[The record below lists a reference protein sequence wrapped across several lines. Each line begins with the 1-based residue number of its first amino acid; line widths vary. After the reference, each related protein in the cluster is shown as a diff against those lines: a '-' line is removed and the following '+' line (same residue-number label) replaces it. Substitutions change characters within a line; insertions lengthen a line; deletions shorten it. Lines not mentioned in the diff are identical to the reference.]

1 MLYGVGRLG
10 AIRKFGG
17 AAVVGDGGIP
27 ILAEDDVNHSAVY
40 FNADGTTATLW
51 RFNDIDVYSL
61 STPYDLTS
69 ANFSEVETDNIIASS
84 RYSGQL
90 VDSGTKF
97 IAGSRSTS
105 NGNVESYNLSTAY
118 DFTTISSTPDAT
130 INLATGFTQNIE
142 YIVAL
147 AFSSNGLK
155 MFAYGTDPF
164 QSGISYI
171 VEYTLSSAFDIT
183 TASYTDKRLCCS
195 SSGSPDFIVG
205 TNRSPFVVDGMQ
217 LVDSDTRL
225 VLTLSDGSTSGICKL
240 VQYTMSSAADLTGM
254 TITHNI
260 DLTKR
265 SSEAGHWLPI
275 VRTNAPSFIPSLM
288 NTTFSPD
295 GTKLYFG
302 AYSLWGMFQ
311 LPLST
316 PFDISTASFDS
327 PDSEFLGN
335 EFHIGYS
342 LGTNIYITEN
352 GQELYVTNSYE
363 KKINQYSFGTAFDI
377 KTLTFTGSSV
387 AQTSLVGNT
396 QIRNTYLNSDGTKIY
411 YIDYGDKRLYQATLS
426 TAYDITTMP
435 DATSFYDYTTDLGGN
450 GMWFGFNADGS
461 KLYIGKYG
469 GQIYQWDLAT
479 NFDVTST
486 KSNNQILDVSST
498 LAQPNYPNNF
508 TFNSDGTKFFLIDFI
523 DGKEHYVWNLS
534 SAYDLS
540 TAGSPTTTTTSRIA
554 DSAIDF
560 SDLNNNFRVGGV
572 KLVNDDT
579 LIFAAS
585 STYAQ
590 PLVIKRSISI

>member
-17 AAVVGDGGIP
+17 AVVGDSGGIP
-27 ILAEDDVNHSAVY
+27 ILAEDDVSHSGVF
-40 FNADGTTATLW
+40 FNSDGTTATLW

-69 ANFSEVETDNIIASS
+69 ANFSEVETDNIIPSNS
-84 RYSGQL
+84 YSGQL

-97 IAGSRSTS
+97 ITGTLNPSH
-105 NGNVESYNLSTAY
+105 GNVDSYNLSTAY

-130 INLATGFTQNIE
+130 INLATIFGTKIE
-142 YIVAL
+142 YVRGL

-155 MFAYGTDPF
+155 MFAHGSNPF
-164 QSGISYI
+164 NLSESFI

-183 TASYTDKRLCCS
+183 TASYTDDRLCCKNT
-195 SSGSPDFIVG
+195 GSPDFLVG
-205 TNRSPFVVDGMQ
+205 TNRAPSVVDGMQ

-225 VLTLSDGSTSGICKL
+225 VLTLADGSTSGICRL

-254 TITHNI
+254 TITQNI

-275 VRTNAPSFIPSLM
+275 VRTNPPSFIPSLM

-302 AYSLWGMFQ
+302 AYSLWGIFQ
-311 LPLST
+311 LSLST

-335 EFHIGYS
+335 EFNIGYS
-342 LGTNIYITEN
+342 LGTSIYITEN
-352 GQELYVTNSYE
+352 GQELYITSSYE

-377 KTLTFTGSSV
+377 KTLTYTGSSV
-387 AQTSLVGNT
+387 AQTSLAGNT
-396 QIRNTYLNSDGTKIY
+396 QMRNTYLNSDGTKIY

-498 LAQPNYPNNF
+498 LAQPNYPTNF

-523 DGKEHYVWNLS
+523 DAKEHYVWNLS
-534 SAYDLS
+534 TAYDLS

-560 SDLNNNFRVGGV
+560 SNLNNNFRVGGV

>member
-17 AAVVGDGGIP
+17 AVVGDSGGIP
-27 ILAEDDVNHSAVY
+27 ILAEDDVSHSGVF
-40 FNADGTTATLW
+40 FNSDGTTATLW

-69 ANFSEVETDNIIASS
+69 ANFSEVETDNIIPSNS
-84 RYSGQL
+84 YSGQL

-97 IAGSRSTS
+97 ITGTLNPSH
-105 NGNVESYNLSTAY
+105 GNVDSYNLSTAY

-130 INLATGFTQNIE
+130 INLATIFGTKIE
-142 YIVAL
+142 YVRGL

-155 MFAYGTDPF
+155 MFAHGSNPF
-164 QSGISYI
+164 NLSESFI

-183 TASYTDKRLCCS
+183 TASYTDDRLCCKNT
-195 SSGSPDFIVG
+195 GSPDFLVG
-205 TNRSPFVVDGMQ
+205 TNRAPSVVDGMQ

-225 VLTLSDGSTSGICKL
+225 VLTLADGSTSGICRL

-254 TITHNI
+254 TITQNI

-275 VRTNAPSFIPSLM
+275 VRTNPPSFIPSLM

-302 AYSLWGMFQ
+302 GYSLWGIFQ
-311 LPLST
+311 LSLST

-335 EFHIGYS
+335 EFNIGYS
-342 LGTNIYITEN
+342 LGTSIYITEN
-352 GQELYVTNSYE
+352 GQELYITSSYE

-377 KTLTFTGSSV
+377 KTLTYTGSSV
-387 AQTSLVGNT
+387 AQTSLNTNT
-396 QIRNTYLNSDGTKIY
+396 QMRNTYLNSDGTKIY
-411 YIDYGDKRLYQATLS
+411 YMDYGDKRLYQATLS

-435 DATSFYDYTTDLGGN
+435 DATSFYDYTTDLGGFAV
-450 GMWFGFNADGS
+450 WFGFNADGS
-461 KLYIGKYG
+461 KLYIGKFG

-498 LAQPNYPNNF
+498 IASASYPNNF
-508 TFNSDGTKFFLIDFI
+508 TFNSDGTKFFLIDFV

-534 SAYDLS
+534 TAYDLS
-540 TAGSPTTTTTSRIA
+540 TAGSPTTTTTSRITN
-554 DSAIDF
+554 SAIDF
-560 SDLNNNFRVGGV
+560 SDINNNFRVGGV